1 MTPSATS
8 SLLLITVCDS
18 LTILEMISPSLP
30 RTIPAYS
37 CYLGEI
43 INSTP
48 FTLSVLVWMINYIV
62 FLLRADDNVLMYI
75 D

>member
-18 LTILEMISPSLP
+18 LTILEIISSSLP
-30 RTIPAYS
+30 GTIPAYS

-43 INSTP
+43 ISSTP

-62 FLLRADDNVLMYI
+62 FLLRTTMFSCT
-75 D
+75 